1 MPKNT
6 KNVKSVGLRPSI
18 SVIVPALNEAG
29 NIKKTVQAIMEAL
42 EKQDFSD
49 FELIVIDDGST
60 DGTEKIV
67 DELAVKNNH
76 IKILHNSTPRGLGY
90 NFRIGISLSSKD
102 YVGWFPGDNETLPET
117 IDAIFEQIGKTDI
130 VIPYT
135 VNPGVRSMYRQLLSS
150 TYSLLFNVIFGLHLK
165 YFNGPCFF
173 RHDLLKTIVMSTD
186 GPAYMAEILIQLVK
200 NGDVSYIEV
209 PMYIKA
215 RNYGKASVLKWKN
228 VYLIGKTIISLI
240 NKVYL
245 NRSQNKLTK

>member
-6 KNVKSVGLRPSI
+6 SV

-29 NIKKTVQAIMEAL
+29 NIKKTVQTIMEAL
-42 EKQDFSD
+42 EKQGFSD
-49 FELIVIDDGST
+49 FELIVIDDGSS

-67 DELAVKNNH
+67 DGLTAENNH
-76 IKILHNSTPRGLGY
+76 IKILHNPTPRGLGY

-117 IDAIFEQIGKTDI
+117 IINIFQQIGKADI
-130 VIPYT
+130 IIPYT
-135 VNPGVRSMYRQLLSS
+135 VNPWVRSVYRRMFSFAY
-150 TYSLLFNVIFGLHLK
+150 TMLFNVIFGLNLK

-173 RHDLLKTIVMSTD
+173 RHDLLKTVVMSTD

-200 NGDVSYIEV
+200 QNSASYLEV

-215 RNYGKASVLKWKN
+215 RDYGRASVLKWKN
-228 VYLIGKTIISLI
+228 VYLIAKTIISTFYRI
-240 NKVYL
+240 HFRN
-245 NRSQNKLTK
+245 